1 MSDGIASSFLLRIW
15 RTEIVALKKEKRKK
29 IIEVATD
36 LFAEKGFE
44 NVTTRDIARAAE
56 INNASLYYY
65 FSNKEALLYEILD
78 DTIMT
83 GLHLLS
89 EIEKTDEDPKEK
101 LRRILLVHTQAAL
114 DYNKM
119 KLLVHN
125 QESLSR
131 EHSEILDMKQKSYIR
146 ILVKVLD
153 DIKKAGGSIDI
164 DTTVCAF
171 AFFGMVSW
179 AYRWYNPE
187 GRIKT
192 DELSGIFHRLFTSG
206 LFLQKD
212 NEKTS

>member
-1 MSDGIASSFLLRIW
+1 VG
-15 RTEIVALKKEKRKK
+15 IVAVKKDQRKE
-29 IIEVATD
+29 IIKVATN

-44 NVTTRDIARAAE
+44 NVTTRDIARAAQ

-78 DTIMT
+78 DTITT
-83 GLHLLS
+83 GLHLLI
-89 EIEKTDEDPKEK
+89 EIEQTEKDPSER
-101 LRRILLVHTQAAL
+101 LRQILLVHTQAAL

-125 QESLSR
+125 QESLSD
-131 EHSEILDMKQKSYIR
+131 EHRKVLNIKQKSYIDML
-146 ILVKVLD
+146 IKVLD
-153 DIKKAGGSIDI
+153 DLKKTGEVVDI

-179 AYRWYNPE
+179 AYRWFSPE

-192 DELSGIFHRLFTSG
+192 DELSEIFYRIFTRGIRP
-206 LFLQKD
+206 
-212 NEKTS
+212 EKKGA

>member
-1 MSDGIASSFLLRIW
+1 
-15 RTEIVALKKEKRKK
+15 VALKNEKRKK
-29 IIEVATD
+29 IIEIATN
-36 LFAEKGFE
+36 LFAEKGYG
-44 NVTTRDIARAAE
+44 NVTTRDIARAVE
-56 INNASLYYY
+56 TNNASLYYY

-83 GLHLLS
+83 GLQLLS

-131 EHSEILDMKQKSYIR
+131 EHSEMLDIKQKSYIR
-146 ILVKVLD
+146 ILIKVLD

-192 DELSGIFHRLFTSG
+192 DELSEIFHRLFTSG

-212 NEKTS
+212 NKKIS